1 MAMNVSGIGNQPSP
15 VRSVERPA
23 SVKSE
28 SPLGGV
34 SGKPIG
40 DAVQLT
46 PGSQTL
52 IQMESDREPPIDD
65 AKVATLR
72 SAIAKGE
79 YRVDSRRVAEK
90 MFGLEMALST

>member
-1 MAMNVSGIGNQPSP
+1 MTLNFNGIGNQPSP
-15 VRSVERPA
+15 VRSVDRPA

-28 SPLGGV
+28 SALGGA

-65 AKVATLR
+65 AKVAALR
-72 SAIAKGE
+72 NAIAKGE
-79 YRVDSRRVAEK
+79 YRVDSQRVAKK
-90 MFGLEMALST
+90 MFGLEMALFT

>member
-15 VRSVERPA
+15 VRSVDRPA

-28 SPLGGV
+28 SALGGV
-34 SGKPIG
+34 SGKPVG

-52 IQMESDREPPIDD
+52 RQMEADREPPVDE
-65 AKVATLR
+65 AKVAALR
-72 SAIAKGE
+72 SAIANGD

-90 MFGLEMALST
+90 MFCFETAFSA

>member
-15 VRSVERPA
+15 VRSVDRPA

-28 SPLGGV
+28 PAPGGV
-34 SGKPIG
+34 SGKPVS

-52 IQMESDREPPIDD
+52 IQMETDREPPIDD
-65 AKVATLR
+65 AKVAALR
-72 SAIAKGE
+72 SDIAEGR
-79 YRVDSRRVAEK
+79 YRVDSQRVAER
-90 MFGLEMALST
+90 MLGFEMALST

>member
-15 VRSVERPA
+15 VRNVDRPA

-28 SPLGGV
+28 LAPGGV
-34 SGKPIG
+34 SGKPVG

-52 IQMESDREPPIDD
+52 IQMETDREAPVDE
-65 AKVATLR
+65 AKVAALR

-79 YRVDSRRVAEK
+79 YRVDSQRVAEK
-90 MFGLEMALST
+90 MLGFEMALST